1 MILERAKASAV
12 EEVLAAHGGWEAK
25 YGVQLADVE
34 GSCFSLLSSASNS
47 AIYAYGS
54 SPPFSRHHTFDP

>member
-34 GSCFSLLSSASNS
+34 GSCLSLLSSASSS
-47 AIYAYGS
+47 AI
-54 SPPFSRHHTFDP
+54 